1 MNRRDFLKAAT
12 STAVAFAVPG
22 CTEAYRTGSGKVAA
36 NLPNFVIII
45 CDDLGYGDLSCY
57 GHPTIR
63 TSNLDHM
70 AVEGQKW
77 TDFYAAE
84 SVCTP
89 SRAALL
95 TGRLAV
101 RSGLCGDNRRE
112 LYPDSTGGL
121 PQTEI
126 TIAKA
131 LKSKGYATCCIGKWH
146 LGHLPQYLPTKHGFD
161 YYFGIPYCNDMDKT
175 VADESQIFQ
184 QPKIQYWNVPLM
196 RNDEIIERPAD
207 QNTITKHYSLA
218 ATNFIR
224 KNKNRPFFLYLAHNM
239 PHVPLFASPDFKN
252 KSARGLYGDVVE
264 EIDWGVGLI
273 LETLRRE
280 HLARNTLVVFTS
292 DNGPWLS
299 FDELAGSAGILREG
313 KGSTFE
319 GGMRVPCIMWWP
331 GKIKPGIVRDI
342 GCTMDLFTTILTLA
356 SADIPQDRA
365 IDGLNLSPA
374 LFGKGPSPRNVM
386 FFYRGT
392 RLYAARKG
400 PYKAHFFTKSTF
412 GKDESVRHDT
422 PLIYHLGQDPGEK
435 YDLADRYPEVI
446 ADIQK
451 EVIGHLRTLVVGE
464 DQLTKRIRK
473 R

>member
-12 STAVAFAVPG
+12 STSVAFAVPG
-22 CTEAYRTGSGKVAA
+22 CTEAYRTGSSKIAA
-36 NLPNFVIII
+36 NLPNFVIIL

-63 TSNLDHM
+63 TSNLDRM
-70 AVEGQKW
+70 AVEGQRW
-77 TDFYAAE
+77 TDFYAGE
-84 SVCTP
+84 SFCTP

-161 YYFGIPYCNDMDKT
+161 YYFGIPYSNDMDKT

-207 QNTITKHYSLA
+207 QNTITKRYSLA

-239 PHVPLFASPDFKN
+239 PHVPLFTSPDFKN
-252 KSARGLYGDVVE
+252 KSSRGLYGDVVE

-280 HLARNTLVVFTS
+280 HLARNTFVVFTS

-299 FDELAGSAGILREG
+299 FNDLAGSAGTLREG

-356 SADIPQDRA
+356 STDIPQDRA

-386 FFYRGT
+386 FYYRGT

-400 PYKAHFFTKSTF
+400 PYKAHFFTKSAF

>member
-1 MNRRDFLKAAT
+1 
-12 STAVAFAVPG
+12 
-22 CTEAYRTGSGKVAA
+22 
-36 NLPNFVIII
+36 
-45 CDDLGYGDLSCY
+45 
-57 GHPTIR
+57 
-63 TSNLDHM
+63 
-70 AVEGQKW
+70 
-77 TDFYAAE
+77 
-84 SVCTP
+84 
-89 SRAALL
+89 
-95 TGRLAV
+95 
-101 RSGLCGDNRRE
+101 
-112 LYPDSTGGL
+112 
-121 PQTEI
+121 
-126 TIAKA
+126 
-131 LKSKGYATCCIGKWH
+131 
-146 LGHLPQYLPTKHGFD
+146 
-161 YYFGIPYCNDMDKT
+161 MDKT

-207 QNTITKHYSLA
+207 QNTITKRYSLA

-252 KSARGLYGDVVE
+252 KNARGLYGDVVE

-280 HLARNTLVVFTS
+280 HLARNTFVVFTS

-299 FDELAGSAGILREG
+299 FGELAGSAGILREG

-356 SADIPQDRA
+356 STDIPQDRA

-400 PYKAHFFTKSTF
+400 PYKAHFFTKSAF

-422 PLIYHLGQDPGEK
+422 PLIYHLGQDPGEQ
-435 YDLADRYPEVI
+435 YDLADRYPEII